1 MSTSFAEPVLAWYA
15 RNARDLP
22 WRAPGVTPWAVLVSE
37 IMLQQTPVARVLP
50 EYLSWMTR
58 WPTPAALAA
67 EPAGEA
73 IRQWGRLGYPRR
85 ALRLHETAT
94 ILVARHGGSVP
105 ADLDAL
111 RALPGIGS
119 YTAAAVAS
127 FAFGQRHAVLDTNVR
142 RVLARLAAG
151 QPWAGGASSA
161 ASVAERRLAESLLP
175 AEPAV
180 AARWSVAVM
189 ELGALVCTAASPRCG
204 DCPVARECAWL
215 AAGRPA
221 PAFGV
226 TGAAGASGV
235 TGAAAVAGSA
245 EAGAGRRR
253 TQKYDGTDR
262 QCRGRLLAV
271 LRAASDPV
279 RRADFDAVWVGQA
292 QLDRALDGLV
302 ADGLVDPLPDG
313 RFALPGAR
321 RCRDEAGRRSADG
334 QGGQSADGQ
343 GGRSADGGLG
353 RADTGNLGGGG
364 TRKRFRGGVRAG
376 ARRSG
381 TTRTR
386 SYGVDA
392 RVHVAPGASRKI
404 TRVVSAR
411 GQHQVPQLSRRP

>member
-15 RNARDLP
+15 RQARDLP
-22 WRAPGVTPWAVLVSE
+22 WRAPGATPWAVLVSE

-94 ILVARHGGSVP
+94 ILVARYGGSVP

-151 QPWAGGASSA
+151 QPWAGGSSS

-221 PAFGV
+221 PPAGTAGV
-226 TGAAGASGV
+226 NGTAETVRAAGAGGVNGKAGVAGGARAAGAAGAGR
-235 TGAAAVAGSA
+235 
-245 EAGAGRRR
+245 RRR

-271 LRAASDPV
+271 LRATSDPV
-279 RRADFDAVWVGQA
+279 RRADFDVVWTAQA

-313 RFALPGAR
+313 RFALPG
-321 RCRDEAGRRSADG
+321 S
-334 QGGQSADGQ
+334 
-343 GGRSADGGLG
+343 
-353 RADTGNLGGGG
+353 
-364 TRKRFRGGVRAG
+364 
-376 ARRSG
+376 
-381 TTRTR
+381 
-386 SYGVDA
+386 
-392 RVHVAPGASRKI
+392 
-404 TRVVSAR
+404 
-411 GQHQVPQLSRRP
+411 

>member
-1 MSTSFAEPVLAWYA
+1 MSTSLAEPVLAWYA

-22 WRAPGVTPWAVLVSE
+22 WRAPGATPWAVLVSE

-105 ADLDAL
+105 PDLDAL

-189 ELGALVCTAASPRCG
+189 ELGALVCTAASPRCD

-221 PAFGV
+221 PA
-226 TGAAGASGV
+226 
-235 TGAAAVAGSA
+235 
-245 EAGAGRRR
+245 AGAGGVDGAAEASVMAATAGAVGAVGATVGATAVGAVRRR
-253 TQKYDGTDR
+253 TQKYEGTDR
-262 QCRGRLLAV
+262 QCRGRVLAV
-271 LRAASDPV
+271 LRAADDPV
-279 RRADFDAVWVGQA
+279 RRADFDAVWAVRA

-313 RFALPGAR
+313 RFALPG
-321 RCRDEAGRRSADG
+321 SA
-334 QGGQSADGQ
+334 
-343 GGRSADGGLG
+343 
-353 RADTGNLGGGG
+353 
-364 TRKRFRGGVRAG
+364 
-376 ARRSG
+376 
-381 TTRTR
+381 
-386 SYGVDA
+386 
-392 RVHVAPGASRKI
+392 P
-404 TRVVSAR
+404 
-411 GQHQVPQLSRRP
+411 LSR